1 MGREEGGRK
10 EEGWI
15 GGWGGES
22 NREIG
27 FVSFVRACVRAAAAA
42 ACERAKLCARAR
54 ESVLPPARAGTRQIS
69 SGTGSGTPPLQSDL
83 SN

>member
-1 MGREEGGRK
+1 MNRRL
-10 EEGWI
+10 
-15 GGWGGES
+15 GGES

-54 ESVLPPARAGTRQIS
+54 ESVLPPARAGTRQIC
-69 SGTGSGTPPLQSDL
+69 SGMCSGTPPLQSDL